1 MYKYY
6 GTFYLPFIERANISR
21 FTIIMKRG
29 RYMRQVYMDYSAT
42 TPVKKEVLDA
52 MMPYFTEHFGNPS
65 SLYTYGLE
73 AKDAITKARGQL
85 AHLIGANPDEV
96 YFTGSGSEAD
106 NWTLFGV
113 TDKLAKKGN
122 HIITTQIEHHAI
134 LHSCEFLQKHGVD
147 VTYVGVN
154 PDGTVKLDE
163 IEKAITDKTV
173 LISVMLINNE
183 VGTIQPVK
191 EIAEIAHKHGV
202 LFHTDAVQGLGNTPI
217 NVHEMGIDLM
227 SMSAHKIYGPKGV
240 GALYMRKGVNAS
252 NYLHGGAQESGHR
265 ASTENLAGIVGF
277 GKAAEMAEANL
288 ENHIK
293 NCSALRNYL
302 IEQVTKTIPGTTV
315 NGTMEH
321 RHPGNANIT
330 FEYIE
335 GESILLMLDSVGI
348 SVSTGSACSSKSLKP
363 SHVLT
368 AMGVPVEKIH
378 GTIRFTV
385 GDFTTKED
393 IDYVV
398 ENLAKIVAR
407 LREISSVNEKKG
419 W

>member
-1 MYKYY
+1 
-6 GTFYLPFIERANISR
+6 
-21 FTIIMKRG
+21 
-29 RYMRQVYMDYSAT
+29 
-42 TPVKKEVLDA
+42 
-52 MMPYFTEHFGNPS
+52 TEHFGNPS

-85 AHLIGANPDEV
+85 AHLIGADPEEV

-113 TDKLAKKGN
+113 TDKLKAKGN

-154 PDGTVKLDE
+154 PDGTVKIEE

-191 EIAEIAHKHGV
+191 EIAELAHKHGI

-240 GALYMRKGVNAS
+240 GALYMKKGVNAS

-277 GKAAEMAEANL
+277 GKAAELAEKNL
-288 ENHIK
+288 ESHIK
-293 NCSALRNYL
+293 NCSTLRNYL
-302 IEQVTKTIPGTTV
+302 IEQIQKKIPDTIV

-335 GESILLMLDSVGI
+335 GESILLMLDHEGI

-368 AMGVPVEKIH
+368 ALGVPVEKIH

-398 ENLAKIVAR
+398 ETLAKIVGR
-407 LREISSVNEKKG
+407 LREISSVDEKKG